1 MQNNMQWTRTC
12 EEHEQLQ
19 KIDVVQAE
27 YNSHVY
33 TDCGPNAT
41 FYVKRPWGT
50 EAEEA
55 TGN

>member
-33 TDCGPNAT
+33 TDCGPDAT

>member
-1 MQNNMQWTRTC
+1 MQNNMQWTRTR

-33 TDCGPNAT
+33 CGPNAT